1 MFTELGVVIGGPKRL
16 WFIYLDFSVFY
27 ELLFLVILY
36 NISSHNVYFC
46 QEERGN
52 SQTVA
57 RFGENCD
64 FAHFSMEIDT
74 NISMIVEF
82 GMEV

>member
-1 MFTELGVVIGGPKRL
+1 MVIGGPNRL
-16 WFIYLDFSVFY
+16 DFIYLDFSVFY

-36 NISSHNVYFC
+36 NISSYNVYFC

-52 SQTVA
+52 SQIIA
-57 RFGENCD
+57 RFWENCD
-64 FAHFSMEIDT
+64 CTFQYEIDT
-74 NISMIVEF
+74 NISLMVEF

>member
-1 MFTELGVVIGGPKRL
+1 MVLIDEVLYIWV
-16 WFIYLDFSVFY
+16 DFSVFY

-36 NISSHNVYFC
+36 NISSYNVYFC
-46 QEERGN
+46 QEKRGN

-57 RFGENCD
+57 RFWENCD

-74 NISMIVEF
+74 NISMMVEF
-82 GMEV
+82 GMQV